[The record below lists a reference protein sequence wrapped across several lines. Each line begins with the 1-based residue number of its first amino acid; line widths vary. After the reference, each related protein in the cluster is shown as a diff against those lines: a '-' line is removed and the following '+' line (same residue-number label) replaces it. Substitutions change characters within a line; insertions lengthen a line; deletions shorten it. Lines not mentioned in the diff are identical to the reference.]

1 MEYTIVSIRALAIV
15 LVLSLLVASE
25 SLAQSA
31 PDWGKTE
38 YESNCA
44 SCHGLDGKGNGPL
57 SESLRARAADL
68 TTLAKR
74 NDGVFP
80 AQRVYEI
87 IDERQEVAAHG
98 PRAMPVWGRDYRRQ
112 VPDIA
117 LGDIQIYGLK
127 DSVVH
132 NKLIALVDYLHRLQ
146 VK

>member
-1 MEYTIVSIRALAIV
+1 MDHMRVSIEALAIV
-15 LVLSLLVASE
+15 LGLSLLIVSE
-25 SLAQSA
+25 APAQST

-44 SCHGLDGKGNGPL
+44 SCHGLGGKGDGPL
-57 SESLRARAADL
+57 SESFRTKAADL

-87 IDERQEVAAHG
+87 IDGREEVAAHG

-112 VPDIA
+112 TPDIA

-127 DSVVH
+127 DT